1 MYPNQEVEHR
11 HVVVNTPGE
20 RRETI
25 TETTQEEPREFRL
38 SPGVIAMM
46 AILALVAIG
55 LTLYVVNNNN
65 ENDAANRQALLE
77 ASQREQAQQ
86 PAVVTPPSQQPV
98 IIQQPAPQQQAPVVI
113 QQPAPSIPQE
123 KASPLDDIT
132 IQDAATKRLT
142 DDSSLAGISVIVIS
156 GKAVLTGTTDSA
168 ELKANAEK
176 VVRAVQGVKSI
187 DNQIVIS
194 NQ

>member
-38 SPGVIAMM
+38 SPGVLATI

-55 LTLYVVNNNN
+55 LTLYVVKNNN

-86 PAVVTPPSQQPV
+86 PAVVTPPAQQPV
-98 IIQQPAPQQQAPVVI
+98 IIQPPAPQQQAPVVV

-123 KASPLDDIT
+123 KVSPLDDMT

-142 DDSSLAGISVIVIS
+142 DDSSLAAISVIVIN
-156 GKAVLTGTTDSA
+156 GKAVLTGTVESA

-176 VVRAVQGVKSI
+176 VVRAVRGVKSV

-194 NQ
+194 KQ